1 MRRTLGRTRGVCGGL
16 VIGAAL
22 WGAPALAPP
31 ALGQTSPKQL
41 SPDDAAMIELNTA
54 RRAFNEHNYP
64 FAADRFK
71 QFLAAHGGHPEATSA
86 WYGLGLS
93 IVSSPQPDYPGA
105 IEALQRVA
113 GQQDFP
119 ERASALYHLGVAQR
133 GVGNRAESDALAK
146 PNEADQLHRTASQ
159 RFEEAAKQFAAAQ
172 TAFAER
178 VKTPPAANA
187 TELPADLE
195 WSARARCDCG
205 EMLLRAGKYK
215 EAAEA
220 SAPFLSDPIL
230 AKSRYRQ
237 LGLYHLGH
245 AQFAL
250 RDYLSAGRALSQ
262 LAPFGQEFGVHAR
275 YLLARVHH
283 LSDERPE
290 AAAQYKAVVE
300 GYELQKKN
308 SQQLLQNPQ
317 ALDPDRKLALE
328 AFVNGPVPDYVVR
341 ATFYSAVLQYEE
353 AHYAEAADQ
362 FQKIF
367 QQQPKSP
374 LAAEAQLR
382 FGYCQLQSRKFP
394 EAIHALVSLKDHPQL
409 GDRAL
414 WWTARAQAMSADPA
428 NPQAVEQAARGAIDM
443 LRNAADKA
451 KAMIATDPEA
461 RARRGDILME
471 LADTQ
476 QLLKQYK
483 EAAATYQE
491 VVSEDAKSDRAE
503 EAMQRRVTALHLA
516 GQFADSDALADEF
529 QKTYPKSTLLP
540 AVWFRQAENLYL
552 TALATTNGPNARPRE
567 EQDKL
572 FAGALARYQRVV
584 EKYPEFEYIDLARQS
599 MATCHYRLGHY
610 PEAIALLITIPET
623 SRNGELAGVP
633 YLYADCLIRTLPPE
647 ADDALT
653 AERLIGA
660 AEEAAK
666 LLEAFVAANPKSP
679 QTPDAM
685 LKLGYCYQRMAV
697 EMANGDERQ
706 KALAKAKDTYD
717 KSTQQF
723 GNDPS
728 QPAVIFERARCMA
741 LMADVNGA
749 TNELRRFQNDPLR
762 NTSNAPLAILRLSSL
777 LRAQGK
783 AQEAIDAMQRVRN
796 EQEGNIARDPLRA
809 PWLPMLEYEHA
820 LGLQDLHKTA
830 DARAMLDGIVKQ
842 FPGTPEALNAN
853 WRIAQCRREE
863 SAAQLATARQT
874 THRPGVRPEEIAA
887 AYASISQGQKDLAQA
902 AESLRGQAEAQA
914 QKSPGSEAHLRM
926 MYELAWCYRVMA
938 DAEADAVTV
947 KRQQDAVE
955 KVRANWPKDA
965 GSPPALGA
973 AEVPLASVPVQPSEQ
988 KAREC
993 YQKVIAAA
1001 PAAKLA
1007 SQARF
1012 ELAELLSRRGETDA
1026 ALVQLATALENSP
1039 PPELAQRIKLR
1050 VAAALLAKDNAA
1062 SALAQ
1067 AKPVMEAKDSPVA
1080 GEARYLVGECFI
1092 RQQDWPRAIE
1102 TLLPFRDQDPLRNTA
1117 GLADHALLRLGYAFT
1132 QTNQW
1137 EPSRQAYEILVNR
1150 FGQSIWC
1157 DEARFGMGW
1166 ALQNQKRYDEAVN
1179 VYADLTRRSAS
1190 ESAAR
1195 AQVNIGICRN
1205 EQKRPAEA
1213 LKALLAVP
1221 LTYDYPECSA
1231 AACYEAARA
1240 HLDSQQPK
1248 EATQVLQRVV
1258 KDYPATKWASMAQQ
1272 RLAEIK

>member
-16 VIGAAL
+16 AIGAAV
-22 WGAPALAPP
+22 WGAPVLAPS
-31 ALGQTSPKQL
+31 ALGQTPPKQL
-41 SPDDAAMIELNTA
+41 SPDDAATLELNTA

-64 FAADRFK
+64 HAADRFK
-71 QFLAAHGGHPEATSA
+71 EFLAAHGGHPEAASA

-93 IVSSPQPDYPGA
+93 IVSSPQPDYLGA
-105 IEALQRVA
+105 AEALKHVA
-113 GQQDFP
+113 GQQDFS
-119 ERASALYHLGVAQR
+119 ERAPALYHLGVALR

-146 PNEADQLHRTASQ
+146 PNEAAQLHAAAAQ
-159 RFEEAAKQFAAAQ
+159 RFDEAAKQFAAAQ
-172 TAFAER
+172 GAFAER
-178 VKTPPAANA
+178 VKVPPAANA

-195 WSARARCDCG
+195 WSARARCDWG

-215 EAAEA
+215 EAVEA
-220 SAPFLSDPIL
+220 SAPFVSDPIL

-250 RDYLSAGRALSQ
+250 HDYLAAGRALSQ
-262 LAPFGQEFGVHAR
+262 LAPFGQEYGVHAR

-290 AAAQYKAVVE
+290 AAAQYKAVLE
-300 GYELQKKN
+300 GYELQKKS

-317 ALDPDRKLALE
+317 ALEPDRKLALE

-341 ATFYSAVLQYEE
+341 ANFYSAVLQYEE
-353 AHYAEAADQ
+353 ARYAEAAEQ
-362 FQKIF
+362 FQKLI

-374 LAAEAQLR
+374 LAPEAQLR
-382 FGYCQLQSRKFP
+382 FGYCLLQSRKFP
-394 EAIHALVSLKDHPQL
+394 EAIQALGPLKDHPQF

-414 WWTARAQAMSADPA
+414 WWTARAQAVAADPA
-428 NPQAVEQAARGAIDM
+428 NPQAVEQAARGAIET
-443 LRNAADKA
+443 LRRAADKA
-451 KAMIATDPEA
+451 NALAAADPEA

-471 LADTQ
+471 LGDTQ

-483 EAAATYQE
+483 EAAATYQQ

-503 EAMQRRVTALHLA
+503 EAVQRRVTALHLA

-552 TALATTNGPNARPRE
+552 TAVASASGPNPKPRE
-567 EQDKL
+567 VQDKL
-572 FAGALARYQRVV
+572 FDGAIARYQRVV
-584 EKYPEFEYIDLARQS
+584 EKYPEFEYIDLARQA

-610 PEAIALLITIPET
+610 PEAVALLIVIPET
-623 SRNGELAGVP
+623 NRSGELANVP
-633 YLYADCLIRTLPPE
+633 YLQADCLIRTLPPE

-660 AEEAAK
+660 AENAAK
-666 LLEAFVAANPKSP
+666 LLEAFVASNPKSP
-679 QTPDAM
+679 QAPDAM

-697 EMANGDERQ
+697 EMAIGEERQ

-728 QPAVIFERARCMA
+728 QPTVIFERARCLA

-762 NTSNAPLAILRLSSL
+762 NTPNAPLAILRLSSL

-783 AQEAIDAMQRVRN
+783 PQEAIDVMQRLRN
-796 EQEGNIARDPLRA
+796 EQEANIARDPLRA
-809 PWLPMLEYEHA
+809 PWLPMLQYEHA
-820 LGLQDLHKTA
+820 LGLADLHKSA
-830 DARAMLDGIVKQ
+830 DARTMLDGIVKQ

-874 THRPGVRPEEIAA
+874 AHRPGAKPEEITA
-887 AYASISQGQKDLAQA
+887 AYAAIGQGQKDLTQA
-902 AESLRGQAEAQA
+902 AETLRGQAEAQG

-926 MYELAWCYRVMA
+926 TYELAWCYRVMA

-947 KRQQDAVE
+947 KLQQEAVE
-955 KVRANWPKDA
+955 KVRANWPKEQ
-965 GSPPALGA
+965 GSPPAMSA
-973 AEVPLASVPVQPSEQ
+973 PEVPLASVPMQPSEQ
-988 KAREC
+988 KARES

-1050 VAAALLAKDNAA
+1050 VAAAMLARDDAA

-1067 AKPVMEAKDSPVA
+1067 AKPVMETKGSPVA
-1080 GEARYLVGECFI
+1080 GEARYLVGEAFI

-1102 TLLPFRDQDPLRNTA
+1102 TLLPFRDQDPFRNTA
-1117 GLADHALLRLGYAFT
+1117 GLADHALLRLGYAFA

-1137 EPSRQAYEILVNR
+1137 EPSRQAYEVLIGR
-1150 FGQSIWC
+1150 FAQSQWT

-1166 ALQNQKRYDEAVN
+1166 SLQNQKRYDEAVN
-1179 VYADLTRRSAS
+1179 VYGDLTRRSAS

-1195 AQVNIGICRN
+1195 AQLNIGVCRN

-1231 AACYEAARA
+1231 AAGYEAARA

-1258 KDYPATKWASMAQQ
+1258 KDYPTTKWASLAQQ